1 MSLFLNKRETAHRD
15 LGHWHFDP
23 TIVGQDHTAL
33 NQRLSDDVCDQLIQL
48 NSQYWNSRTA
58 FTSGLYLL
66 PHEDPEVV
74 VDKQE
79 ISERFVD
86 KIIDLDK
93 EWFNIVY
100 IDIQQHQS
108 LVQEIEKQLDIVI
121 TSQTAQHAL
130 KANLSGL
137 RLAVQRPGC
146 ITMNHIDHIYGH
158 SAERPS
164 RFDEPFERKIVV
176 FLEDHVPGQYFNI
189 GNHNFHPWSKGQA
202 FTWDWGVPH
211 HACNFSNNIRHNLM
225 ISIDPRLNPKLG
237 HQLWK

>member
-1 MSLFLNKRETAHRD
+1 MSFFLNKRERGHLDR
-15 LGHWHFDP
+15 GHWHFDP
-23 TIVGQDHTAL
+23 TISGQDYTTL
-33 NQRLSDDVCDQLIQL
+33 DRCLSTDLCKDLIQIGKQ
-48 NSQYWNSRTA
+48 NWSNRTA
-58 FTSGLYLL
+58 FTTGLYLL
-66 PHEDPEVV
+66 PHEDPEVA

-100 IDIQQHQS
+100 IDIDQCPE
-108 LVQEIEKQLDIVI
+108 LVNKIENQLNIVI
-121 TSQTAQHAL
+121 TSQTSQHAL
-130 KANLSGL
+130 KANLSGI

-158 SAERPS
+158 TPDRPG

-189 GNHNFHPWSKGQA
+189 GNHNFHPWQQGQA
-202 FTWDWGVPH
+202 FTWDWGTPH
-211 HACNFSNNIRHNLM
+211 HACNFSNTVRYNLM
-225 ISIDPRLNPKLG
+225 ISVDPRLNLDLAHKI
-237 HQLWK
+237 WK